1 MNSGRAGTETTTS
14 EGDRESNT
22 RAYTSRGRIDHFST
36 CGGATIDLVL
46 ETREQDGWTIVDV
59 KGEVDL
65 YSSPA
70 LRERIVKLVEEGKT
84 RLMVNLSEV
93 GFMDSSGLG
102 ALVGA
107 LKRVNE
113 RSGRLV
119 LVCPEGSPLKVLT
132 ITGLD
137 KVFPIHATVDEALR
151 A

>member
-1 MNSGRAGTETTTS
+1 VDDWT
-14 EGDRESNT
+14 
-22 RAYTSRGRIDHFST
+22 
-36 CGGATIDLVL
+36 VL
-46 ETREQDGWTIVDV
+46 EV

-65 YSSPA
+65 YTSPA
-70 LRERIVKLVEEGKT
+70 LRERIVELVEEGQI
-84 RLMVNLSEV
+84 RVIVDLQEV
-93 GFMDSSGLG
+93 GFLDSSGLG

-113 RSGRLV
+113 RGGRLM

-137 KVFPIHATVDEALR
+137 KIFPIHSSLDEALR